1 MTFFEWGV
9 LIILG
14 VIALLLYLIY
24 TTYSYDLDNPRNDH
38 QQIEVVSNIKSV
50 IELTEERFD
59 SIDKNLLNMEG
70 ELDDVKNIV
79 SRLEEENDKKKF
91 DVEDLD

>member
-14 VIALLLYLIY
+14 VIALLLYFIY
-24 TTYSYDLDNPRNDH
+24 TAYSYDLNNPRNN
-38 QQIEVVSNIKSV
+38 QQTEVVSNIKSV
-50 IELTEERFD
+50 IDLTEERFD